1 MYLAG
6 LIKTLS
12 IIVLNLSFDSVDGTL
27 RCINYGRTK
36 YDITECLHVKGTARH
51 FI

>member
-1 MYLAG
+1 MLIFFNKLVQYHKVYLAG

-27 RCINYGRTK
+27 RCIN
-36 YDITECLHVKGTARH
+36 
-51 FI
+51 